1 MNDNKPLC
9 ISEQPIST
17 ILVAKNG
24 DFGNKKQ
31 QISHAKSNASLIPKG
46 SRAALLTRNDD
57 GSDRIQPV
65 PPDASVLNIE
75 RDLREH
81 MNQRH
86 YSDAWMIQLRD
97 YIDQRL
103 MARKEARAAGGCSA
117 PADGGARWSMGEFQ
131 QVEVVEVL

>member
-1 MNDNKPLC
+1 MT
-9 ISEQPIST
+9 ST
-17 ILVAKNG
+17 NTPKQTPNTSALTSPSCQTVAA
-24 DFGNKKQ
+24 DEAQ
-31 QISHAKSNASLIPKG
+31 ASLIPEG
-46 SRAALLTRNDD
+46 ARAALLTRNDD

-65 PPDASVLNIE
+65 PLDASVLNIE

-103 MARKEARAAGGCSA
+103 SARKEARAAGRCSV
-117 PADGGARWSMGEFQ
+117 PVDGGARWAMDDFQ
-131 QVEVVEVL
+131 PVEVVEVL